1 MSKVVLTG
9 SVRVLILQ
17 ALVITVVTAGFLGVY
32 GFSVDSKSA
41 LVGGIIA
48 LVPSC
53 FYVWRSSRVKS
64 KTPRS
69 LVKAHYRAESGK
81 LALTAVLFGAAFTQ
95 LSPIAALPLFA
106 TYVATLS
113 SYWVALL
120 LKS

>member
-9 SVRVLILQ
+9 SLRVLILQ
-17 ALVITVVTAGFLGVY
+17 ALVTMVVTVGFLGVY

-41 LVGGIIA
+41 LIGGIIA
-48 LVPSC
+48 LIPSC
-53 FYVWRSSRVKS
+53 FYVWRSSRANS
-64 KTPRS
+64 KDPRN

-81 LALTAVLFGAAFTQ
+81 LAITAVMFGAAFTQ
-95 LSPIAALPLFA
+95 LDPIAALPLFA

>member
-1 MSKVVLTG
+1 MSNSVLTG
-9 SVRVLILQ
+9 SLSVLILQ
-17 ALVITVVTAGFLGVY
+17 AVVLTVVTAGFLGVY

-48 LVPSC
+48 LIPSC
-53 FYVWRSSRVKS
+53 FYVWRASRAKS

-81 LALTAVLFGAAFTQ
+81 LVITVVLFGVAFTQ
-95 LSPIAALPLFA
+95 LGPIAALPLFA